1 MSINAERT
9 EEVGFVTAS
18 GRTFHSFF
26 LPGGNIHADMKEPSE
41 VSNSKQKDIRRI
53 SLQRFTAYNRGY
65 TFRIA
70 NTYKK
75 GDTTGVQHDDHEMGQ
90 LAGHKN
96 PGPDHAGEDVE
107 HRRQDRVRH
116 LSP

>member
-1 MSINAERT
+1 MLKERKRSDLLRLL
-9 EEVGFVTAS
+9 EE
-18 GRTFHSFF
+18 HSTHFSYQV
-26 LPGGNIHADMKEPSE
+26 GNIHADMKEPSE
-41 VSNSKQKDIRRI
+41 VGNSKQKGIRRI

-65 TFRIA
+65 TFQIA
-70 NTYKK
+70 NPYKM
-75 GDTTGVQHDDHEMGQ
+75 GDTTGVQHDDYEIGQ